1 MERRFFP
8 FLAAGAVTFLHH
20 RHPLLCESRIDENCH
35 VSFES
40 QQHLSNWS
48 STHLADVRRVYEP
61 KTERELERLLRYYQ
75 EKKQKIRPVGTA
87 LSPNGISF
95 PDPGSDAVTVHHF
108 NQIQVDPKKLVV
120 KVGAGATVADVLKEL
135 SKYGLTLENFSSIQE
150 QQIAGWTQIA
160 AHGTGCLLPTVEE
173 QIIEMKLVTPNAGLL
188 TLSEEN
194 LPNGFRFA
202 KVALGS
208 FGVMTEATMRCIP
221 ELSLC
226 EETTVLDRNT
236 IRNSHYNRLRDYRH
250 VRYMWIPYT
259 SSVVSVVSNPVTN
272 QSPPTVTT
280 QEPIAPSSSEGLPTR
295 ALINVIKQSK
305 SNTSPSPKDEFL
317 IQQGFGSLRDI
328 ALGVGNPLDLQV
340 TSSIITSPFSLSLSV
355 ICFCDSMSS
364 K

>member
-1 MERRFFP
+1 MKQRKLLPFF
-8 FLAAGAVTFLHH
+8 AAASVTFL
-20 RHPLLCESRIDENCH
+20 RRQPFLCESHKDENCH
-35 VSFES
+35 VAFES
-40 QQHLSNWS
+40 QQQLSNWS
-48 STHLADVRRVYEP
+48 STHSVNVRRVYEP
-61 KTERELERLLRYYQ
+61 KSERELERLLRFYQ

-108 NQIQVDPKKLVV
+108 NQIEVDPKKMTV

-173 QIIEMKLVTPNAGLL
+173 QIIEMKMVTPNAGLL
-188 TLSEEN
+188 RFSEEN

-221 ELSLC
+221 ELSLR
-226 EETTVLDRNT
+226 EETTVLDRNG

-259 SSVVSVVSNPVTN
+259 SSVVSVVSNPVTKDTIATLP
-272 QSPPTVTT
+272 QSIRPT
-280 QEPIAPSSSEGLPTR
+280 EELPTQ

-305 SNTSPSPKDEFL
+305 SSSAFKDEFL
-317 IQQGFGSLRDI
+317 IQQGFGSLRDL
-328 ALGVGNPLDLQV
+328 ALSVDDPLNLQV
-340 TSSIITSPFSLSLSV
+340 TIS
-355 ICFCDSMSS
+355 
-364 K
+364 